1 LKQFICFVGEFFT
14 AFFQYFKKPKAF
26 RFIAFLYHIEN
37 SALKALPIVIL
48 TALLVGVVLAYQAA
62 FQLAQFG
69 ANIFIV
75 DLVGI
80 SATRELAPLIAA
92 IVIAGRSASSYTAQ
106 IGVMKITDE
115 IAAMNTM
122 GFSTF
127 HFIIIPR
134 VIALVVAM
142 PLIVAV
148 RDFVS
153 IFGGMMVAHLNLDIN
168 FIEFL
173 RRFKE
178 AVDLKHV

>member
-1 LKQFICFVGEFFT
+1 M
-14 AFFQYFKKPKAF
+14 A
-26 RFIAFLYHIEN
+26 R
-37 SALKALPIVIL
+37 S
-48 TALLVGVVLAYQAA
+48 
-62 FQLAQFG
+62 G

-80 SATRELAPLIAA
+80 SATRASTSNSGYCDSGTQCELI
-92 IVIAGRSASSYTAQ
+92 TAQ
-106 IGVMKITDE
+106 IGVMKITDG
-115 IAAMNTM
+115 IAAINTM

-148 RDFVS
+148 SDFVS

-173 RRFKE
+173 RRFK
-178 AVDLKHV
+178 